1 MLNFFSLHDFT
12 IDIGLTYK
20 LGYWFRR
27 NSVDYTDL
35 VMSRNGH
42 SDFAKRWKQPGDE
55 AFTDVPSFNYTLDS
69 ALDLFYSESSVL
81 IEKADHVRLQFVNL
95 NYQLKASK
103 WGNLPFSS
111 MQIFCSANNLGILWR
126 ANSQQLDPDYSWGN
140 ASLKPVTTYS
150 LGFRA
155 QF

>member
-1 MLNFFSLHDFT
+1 MNSFSLNDFT
-12 IDIGLTYK
+12 LDIGLTYK

-27 NSVDYTDL
+27 SSVDYTDL
-35 VMSRNGH
+35 VVSRNGH
-42 SDFAKRWKQPGDE
+42 SDFAKRWQQPGDE
-55 AFTDVPSFNYTLDS
+55 RWTDVPSFNYTLDS
-69 ALDLFYSESSVL
+69 ARDLFYNGSSVL
-81 IEKADHVRLQFVNL
+81 IEKADHVRLQFLNL
-95 NYQLKASK
+95 NYQLKPSRWA
-103 WGNLPFSS
+103 NLPFAS

-126 ANSQQLDPDYSWGN
+126 ANTQQLDPDYSWGN